1 MSNVD
6 ETLLR
11 LFVSS
16 MEENIDTVDSKLIEL
31 ENKSQDLELINSIMR
46 AFHSLKGSS
55 GLVGFTRMKEL
66 THEIE
71 TVMVDIRAHKIEV
84 TRPLIS
90 LLLDCVNRIKTMKEE
105 FLKGNMDTEISDI
118 VERVQQV
125 RKEGESTELPPDT
138 GPTMVTSQPRELA
151 ENTPRKTEPEKTT
164 PVVEL
169 DQESMNLYIS
179 DLEEDIERID
189 SGLLELENKGHDLEL
204 INSIMRAAH
213 NIKGS
218 SSMVGFGRMKEL
230 THAVEAIMVKAN
242 EGNINIDRPLISL
255 LLTCMDRIRMLK
267 EEFRQG
273 CVTTDTSDLVQE
285 ISERLRQTSKGD
297 RGETGE
303 DKVEPENNGQGI
315 SVDNRE
321 KPENTP
327 VMELDQESMN
337 LYISDLEE
345 DIERIDKGLLELE
358 SKGQSPELVNSIMR
372 SAHNIKGS
380 SSMVGF
386 GRMKE
391 LTHAIESVMV
401 KVNNGDINIDRP
413 LISLLLESM
422 DSVRLLKE
430 EFAKEKIQTEVD
442 QLVQK
447 LRGIKKEIGTAE
459 EKRKPLDAAVQT
471 PVNTKPVPTELPKE
485 KFENVQ
491 NVKIRVK
498 SIEEMVN
505 QISEMVICQTRLMQ
519 INKSLRRQYMKEPKF
534 KEAAQFLEIIGKTIG
549 KLQDE
554 LMQSRMITMDIVF
567 KNFPRMVRDL
577 ELSLQKNIELIIEN
591 SQTRLDKNIAEEITN
606 PLVHIIRNSAD
617 HGIELPEERL
627 KAGKPER
634 GTIRIST
641 WQKSEQI
648 IISVEDDGKGIDEEK
663 VLASAIKKGLITQE
677 KAKELSRQEA
687 VNMIFHPGF
696 STAEKVSDVSG
707 RGVGMDVVKTHIE
720 KINGTVEIV
729 TEKGKGTK
737 ITLKVPS
744 TMSVV
749 PCIITEINTKML
761 CLPSINVN
769 KVLTITA
776 NDIKKKESKEI
787 VVIDDVAVPLIRLHE
802 KFEGTPRDY
811 RGKYYVVILGLVEK
825 RAAILVDRLLGSQ
838 KVIVRPLANYLGEVH
853 DIAGTTI
860 LEDGKIG
867 FVLDVAEIVSSKWA
881 V

>member
-1 MSNVD
+1 MNNVD
-6 ETLLR
+6 QTLLR

-16 MEENIDTVDSKLIEL
+16 MEENIDLVENKLIEM
-31 ENKSQDLELINSIMR
+31 ENKPQDQELINSIMR

-55 GLVGFTRMKEL
+55 GLVGFSSMRGL
-66 THEIE
+66 THEVE
-71 TVMVDIRAHKIEV
+71 TVMADIRAHKIEV

-90 LLLDCVNRIKTMKEE
+90 LLLDCVNRIKTMKDE
-105 FLKGNMDTEISDI
+105 FLKGNADCETSDI
-118 VERVQQV
+118 IDRIQRARGHDASIEPLQNQDLNPEEAKIQKQAKSMPKKAV
-125 RKEGESTELPPDT
+125 
-138 GPTMVTSQPRELA
+138 
-151 ENTPRKTEPEKTT
+151 PEKTT

-169 DQESMNLYIS
+169 DHESLELYIS

-189 SGLLELENKGHDLEL
+189 SGLLELENKGHNLEL
-204 INSIMRAAH
+204 INTIMRAAH

-218 SSMVGFGRMKEL
+218 SSMVGFASMKEL
-230 THAVEAIMVKAN
+230 THAVETIMVQADN
-242 EGNINIDRPLISL
+242 GNINIDRALISL
-255 LLTCMDRIRMLK
+255 LLESMDRIKLLK

-273 CVTTDTSDLVQE
+273 CVTTDTSDILQKIV
-285 ISERLRQTSKGD
+285 ERLRQAREGSRKKTGGDKGEPKNEKQSTP
-297 RGETGE
+297 GET
-303 DKVEPENNGQGI
+303 KQ
-315 SVDNRE
+315 
-321 KPENTP
+321 KPESVP
-327 VMELDQESMN
+327 AIELDQESLN
-337 LYISDLEE
+337 LYISDLDE

-380 SSMVGF
+380 SGMVGF

-401 KVNNGDINIDRP
+401 EVNNGSVNIDRP

-422 DSVRLLKE
+422 DSVRQLKE
-430 EFAKEKIQTEVD
+430 EFTKGNIQTEVH
-442 QLVQK
+442 LLIQK
-447 LRGIKKEIGTAE
+447 LRGIKKDSGTVV
-459 EKRKPLDAAVQT
+459 EKKEPSEGTSQISGSSKAIPNQLT
-471 PVNTKPVPTELPKE
+471 KE

-498 SIEEMVN
+498 SIEEMIN
-505 QISEMVICQTRLMQ
+505 QISEMVICQTQLMQ
-519 INKSLRRQYMKEPKF
+519 INKSLRRQYMKEQKF
-534 KEAAQFLEIIGKTIG
+534 KEATQFLEIIGKTIT

-577 ELSLQKNIELIIEN
+577 ELSLQKGIELIIEN

-617 HGIELPEERL
+617 HGIELPDERL
-627 KAGKPER
+627 KAGKTER

-663 VLASAIKKGLITQE
+663 VLASAVKKGLITHEQ
-677 KAKELSRQEA
+677 AKELSRQEA

-696 STAEKVSDVSG
+696 STADKVSDVSG

-720 KINGTVEIV
+720 KINGTVEIE

-776 NDIKKKESKEI
+776 DDIKKKESREI

-825 RAAILVDRLLGSQ
+825 RVAILVDRLLGSQ
-838 KVIVRPLANYLGEVH
+838 KVIVRPLANYFGEVH

-867 FVLDVAEIVSSKWA
+867 FVLDIAQIVSSKWA